1 MPLNPNFSL
10 PGLMTPRDTVDY
22 SAHGRLTVPLPLTDV
37 HSFLV
42 RVLSPEGSITHQQLV
57 SSELD
62 IAEAFE
68 ALGFEGL
75 PEVVDFDEETTI
87 KLQPYTTSMVFYLGD
102 SFLECGGLP
111 LTYEDE
117 ELVPVLDIVCDP
129 GSRTVKV
136 YALLEGTL
144 TEYNW
149 GVSHAG

>member
-1 MPLNPNFSL
+1 
-10 PGLMTPRDTVDY
+10 MTPRDVTDY
-22 SAHGRLTVPLPLTDV
+22 SAYGRLTVPLPLTDA

-42 RVLSPEGSITHQQLV
+42 RVLSPAGCVTHQQLV

-68 ALGFEGL
+68 ALGFEDL
-75 PEVVDFDEETTI
+75 PEVVDFDEDTTI
-87 KLQPYTTSMVFYLGD
+87 KLQPYTVDLVLYLGD

-117 ELVPVLDIVCDP
+117 ELIPVLDIACDP

-136 YALLEGTL
+136 YALLEGVL
-144 TEYNW
+144 TEYSW